1 MNINWKKAGFM
12 LALTFFLYQC
22 GDPLPVEK
30 MGNARLGIQEAESV
44 KADQYAPEEMKM
56 ARDLL
61 IESHAQIEKEE
72 LKEAA
77 KKADESK
84 AASDAAYQKAL
95 PLYTQEFQKD
105 AKEKL
110 DQADKM
116 NAAVYASDE
125 FTQAGDEYNA
135 GQKNTEEGK
144 FFPAI
149 ENYKKSS
156 EHSSVAISESEN
168 QRGNLETSLSESED
182 ALTQSKGLGSG
193 NYPEEEVEQLEK
205 DIEHARNYLNE
216 GDFKSAAPL
225 ITSIAEKS
233 QSVKSTSNSNYAKSL
248 NTEANQKVEEAERNL
263 NDLKISLQEADNV
276 AVVENSP
283 NVQESLKASEDT
295 IFAAKEALSASDNA
309 FADGAYEESIRQ
321 SNEAIRLAD
330 LANDQKPEIEYL
342 FKVEKK
348 NYATK
353 MAADNAEKDNKDNAG
368 DTKGDATAQSS
379 THKVK
384 YKECLW
390 CIAQK
395 KGVYGN
401 ARMWKKIYKANK
413 GKIKNPNLIYPGQV
427 FTIPPKEDQPAV
439 ADPKTEPK
447 EEPANDDV
455 AEDSTEPSNEDTIS
469 DENSDNGQNTEE
481 MTSDETTENDSASG
495 TEDET
500 AVEEERNADEDGSQ
514 ENN

>member
-1 MNINWKKAGFM
+1 MNLNWKKAGFI

-44 KADQYAPEEMKM
+44 KADQYAPEEMKK

-72 LKEAA
+72 LEEAA

-84 AASDAAYQKAL
+84 AASDAAYKKAL
-95 PLYTQEFQKD
+95 PLYVAEFQKD
-105 AKEKL
+105 AKDKL
-110 DQADKM
+110 DQADKL
-116 NAAVYASDE
+116 NAGVYASEE

-144 FFPAI
+144 YFPAI

-156 EHSSVAISESEN
+156 EHSSVAISESEK
-168 QRGNLETSLSESED
+168 QREVLETSLSESEESL
-182 ALTQSKGLGSG
+182 AQVKGLGSG
-193 NYPEEEVEQLEK
+193 NYPEEEVGQLER
-205 DIEHARNYLNE
+205 DIEQARNYLNE
-216 GDFKSAAPL
+216 GNFKSAAPL
-225 ITSIAEKS
+225 VTSIAEKT
-233 QSVKSTSNSNYAKSL
+233 QSVKSTSNANYAKSL
-248 NTEANQKVEEAERNL
+248 NEEAKQKVEEAEKNL
-263 NDLKISLQEADNV
+263 NDLKSSLQEADNAV
-276 AVVENSP
+276 VVENSP
-283 NVQESLKASEDT
+283 SVQESLKASEDT
-295 IFAAKEALSASDNA
+295 IFAAKEALTASENA
-309 FADGAYEESIRQ
+309 FADGAYDESIRQ

-342 FKVEKK
+342 FDREKQ
-348 NYATK
+348 NYAAKVATANAK
-353 MAADNAEKDNKDNAG
+353 AEKDKANKDKAG
-368 DTKGDATAQSS
+368 DTTAKSS

-390 CIAQK
+390 CISQK

-401 ARMWKKIYKANK
+401 ARMWKKIYRANK
-413 GKIKNPNLIYPGQV
+413 DKIKNPDLIYPGQV
-427 FTIPPKEDQPAV
+427 FIIPPKEDKPPV
-439 ADPKTEPK
+439 VKPK
-447 EEPANDDV
+447 EEPKKDEPAGDGVEN
-455 AEDSTEPSNEDTIS
+455 STTNEDTIS
-469 DENSDNGQNTEE
+469 DESSENGENTEE
-481 MTSDETTENDSASG
+481 MNSDEAAENDSASG

-500 AVEEERNADEDGSQ
+500 AVEEERNADEEGSQ